1 MIRERHG
8 GRLQNAKDT
17 FYELLRSR
25 IAAANPERTIVLRG
39 VTRPGVLV
47 EENEL
52 VSTVTMPDCFRLR
65 WVEASVDSAN
75 ATPIATLSCEVL
87 YETAGTAGNAGM
99 DRGRLLA
106 AMDAEL
112 TSALNSKPQRA
123 IKQSYAALATGGS
136 ATAMSTNI
144 WWSNVVLG
152 SLVVKA
158 DRIARTAKV
167 TVMSCEEAGEL

>member
-1 MIRERHG
+1 
-8 GRLQNAKDT
+8 LQNAKDT

-25 IAAANPERTIVLRG
+25 IAAANPERTIMLRG
-39 VTRPGVLV
+39 VTRPGVLA

-52 VSTVTMPDCFRLR
+52 VSTVTIPDCFRLR
-65 WVEASVDSAN
+65 WIDASVDSAN
-75 ATPIATLSCEVL
+75 AMPIATLTCEVL

-99 DRGRLLA
+99 DRGRVLA
-106 AMDAEL
+106 AMDVEL
-112 TSALNSKPQRA
+112 VGALNSEPQTA

-144 WWSNVVLG
+144 WWSDVVLG
-152 SLVVKA
+152 PLVVKA

-167 TVMSCEEAGEL
+167 TVMSREEAGEL

>member
-1 MIRERHG
+1 M
-8 GRLQNAKDT
+8 QNAKDT

-52 VSTVTMPDCFRLR
+52 GSTVTIPDCFRLR
-65 WVEASVDSAN
+65 WIDASVDSAN
-75 ATPIATLSCEVL
+75 AMPVATLTCEVL
-87 YETAGTAGNAGM
+87 YETAGSAGNAGM

-106 AMDAEL
+106 AMDVEL
-112 TSALNSKPQRA
+112 VGVLNSKPQTV

-136 ATAMSTNI
+136 ATSMSTNI
-144 WWSNVVLG
+144 WWSDVVLG
-152 SLVVKA
+152 TLAVKA
-158 DRIARTAKV
+158 DRISRTAKV